1 MAKKKKTGTSKKT
14 RSSKTTKKKVTKKAA
29 GKTAKKVQK
38 KVQGKKGKAQPKK
51 SKAKPA
57 ASSPG
62 KKSGAARGAGK
73 KGGRGSG
80 GLTAAEIEAFRAR
93 LLDRRSVIL
102 GNLSKL
108 EVGALRASEQ
118 DPSVDNMA
126 DYGTDNFE
134 QDFTLGLMEN
144 VEAVLQEIDDALARI
159 DEGTYGVCE
168 GCSCNIP
175 KARLKAIPYARFCVN
190 CQSEMEKL
198 V

>member
-1 MAKKKKTGTSKKT
+1 MAKKKTGTSKKKK
-14 RSSKTTKKKVTKKAA
+14 SSKTARKKAAKKADPKVSAKPSKKTKKKTKAGSGKTKAKA
-29 GKTAKKVQK
+29 KSGSSTAKK
-38 KVQGKKGKAQPKK
+38 K
-51 SKAKPA
+51 SA
-57 ASSPG
+57 
-62 KKSGAARGAGK
+62 GAAK

-80 GLTAAEIEAFRAR
+80 GLTRAEVEAFRTE
-93 LLDRRSVIL
+93 LLERRSVIL
-102 GNLSKL
+102 GNLSNL

-144 VEAVLQEIDDALARI
+144 VESVLKEIDDALLRI
-159 DEGTYGVCE
+159 DGGTFGVCE
-168 GCSCNIP
+168 GCSCHIP